1 MKIRDCF
8 IDYSVMPT
16 LFVCY
21 IAGLLTTPTQVHAAT
36 VDPAQSSQITPT
48 THSAVR
54 RLCPTAVLLPA
65 VFRDHT
71 ETVTTYEASPTYTT
85 TPAKM
90 DYGTQTIKVADGYT
104 EYQVIPAKIQE
115 ITEEVEVERERV
127 EIESIPATYRQV
139 TKRVKIKEATQR
151 WNPACKAFQDAIPP
165 DTSTLPSHC
174 LIRVP
179 AQYRDIQT
187 HVVEMP
193 PRTIKKI
200 IPAKKQRI
208 TRKVVV
214 EPAKVVATP
223 IAPVYETVKLTRVS
237 QSASVITTPNSSRTE
252 AIPTHQ
258 AIRTERVVIMPAL
271 CESDVNPQEIQQIQQ
286 KLQQQGYYRGAIDGI
301 LAEQTRQAILD
312 YQESQQL
319 ASGALTV
326 ETLQKLGLR

>member
-48 THSAVR
+48 THSAMR

-127 EIESIPATYRQV
+127 EIESIPATYR
-139 TKRVKIKEATQR
+139 
-151 WNPACKAFQDAIPP
+151 
-165 DTSTLPSHC
+165 
-174 LIRVP
+174 
-179 AQYRDIQT
+179 
-187 HVVEMP
+187 
-193 PRTIKKI
+193 
-200 IPAKKQRI
+200 
-208 TRKVVV
+208 
-214 EPAKVVATP
+214 
-223 IAPVYETVKLTRVS
+223 
-237 QSASVITTPNSSRTE
+237 
-252 AIPTHQ
+252 
-258 AIRTERVVIMPAL
+258 
-271 CESDVNPQEIQQIQQ
+271 
-286 KLQQQGYYRGAIDGI
+286 
-301 LAEQTRQAILD
+301 
-312 YQESQQL
+312 
-319 ASGALTV
+319 
-326 ETLQKLGLR
+326 